1 MRMRRESLLI
11 LVGVAVVAWGS
22 LLWFKFS
29 GDAGKDAQEAVVVV
43 APPSDPSEAGG
54 ATSALPPGGGTA
66 LPADNEPVD
75 DGSGEVVI
83 TTRLSSIYAS
93 PSASA
98 PVLYAFP
105 AGRRLRVIGH
115 EGGFVRIKELQSG
128 ATGWA
133 EASTLAP
140 GSAPAATTPTAPT
153 TSASAEPSA
162 DVGEAP
168 AASAPATESK
178 PAAAPPPKPRPSTQ
192 RAATKPPANQ
202 KTAAKPPVAGSTT
215 PPTAAQKEAAAKR
228 EAQPAE
234 RSGPFPDFLKRAF
247 GGR

>member
-54 ATSALPPGGGTA
+54 ATSALPPGGAAA

-140 GSAPAATTPTAPT
+140 GSAPATTPAAPT

-202 KTAAKPPVAGSTT
+202 KTAAKPPVAGATT

>member
-1 MRMRRESLLI
+1 MRRESLLI
-11 LVGVAVVAWGS
+11 VVAVAVVAWGS

-29 GDAGKDAQEAVVVV
+29 GDASKDAQEAVVVV
-43 APPSDPSEAGG
+43 APPSDPSETAGATGALSPGG
-54 ATSALPPGGGTA
+54 AAALPTES
-66 LPADNEPVD
+66 EPVD
-75 DGSGEVVI
+75 DGSGEVLV
-83 TTRLSSIYAS
+83 TTRPSSIYAS

-105 AGRRLRVIGH
+105 AGRQLRVIAR

-140 GSAPAATTPTAPT
+140 GSASAANTPTAPT
-153 TSASAEPSA
+153 TPSAAAEPSV
-162 DVGEAP
+162 DSGEA
-168 AASAPATESK
+168 ASTSDPATESQ
-178 PAAAPPPKPRPSTQ
+178 PAVAPPPQPKSSATQ
-192 RAATKPPANQ
+192 RAATRAPANSKTAGKPPA
-202 KTAAKPPVAGSTT
+202 AGSATSAT
-215 PPTAAQKEAAAKR
+215 PAQKQAAAKR